1 MWTILAMILNS
12 SLPLRQSF
20 LNIIPLLFW
29 QGHVGKKFNNILKH
43 HLSELV
49 DILRNGIKIR
59 ISSADIHVDVFLYCI
74 IGDAPARAKIANS
87 IQLNGKFG
95 CLKCMNSGKKKRKK
109 RSNRN
114 VQLRSNTLYRKQAR
128 EAETSGTEF
137 EGIKG
142 ENFLSNF
149 CSITDY
155 ILIDSMHLLGV
166 QFAFSST
173 FAESSRKVRA

>member
-1 MWTILAMILNS
+1 MNSISLILIFDAAHFSKSIDGKVWTILAMILNS

-29 QGHVGKKFNNILKH
+29 HVGKNFNNILKH

-59 ISSADIHVDVFLYCI
+59 ISSADIHVDVFLHCI

-95 CLKCMNSGKKKRKK
+95 CLKCMNSGKKKGKNDRIAMF
-109 RSNRN
+109 N
-114 VQLRSNTLYRKQAR
+114 
-128 EAETSGTEF
+128 
-137 EGIKG
+137 
-142 ENFLSNF
+142 
-149 CSITDY
+149 
-155 ILIDSMHLLGV
+155 
-166 QFAFSST
+166 
-173 FAESSRKVRA
+173 

>member
-29 QGHVGKKFNNILKH
+29 QGHVGKNFNNILKH

-49 DILRNGIKIR
+49 DILINGIKIR
-59 ISSADIHVDVFLYCI
+59 ISSADIHVDVFLHCI

-95 CLKCMNSGKKKRKK
+95 CLKCMNSGKKKGKNDRIAMF
-109 RSNRN
+109 N
-114 VQLRSNTLYRKQAR
+114 
-128 EAETSGTEF
+128 
-137 EGIKG
+137 
-142 ENFLSNF
+142 
-149 CSITDY
+149 
-155 ILIDSMHLLGV
+155 
-166 QFAFSST
+166 
-173 FAESSRKVRA
+173 

>member
-1 MWTILAMILNS
+1 MNSISLILIFDAAHFSKSIDGKVWTILAMILNS

-59 ISSADIHVDVFLYCI
+59 ISSADIHVDVFLHCI

-95 CLKCMNSGKKKRKK
+95 CLKCMNSGKKKGKNDRIAMF
-109 RSNRN
+109 N
-114 VQLRSNTLYRKQAR
+114 
-128 EAETSGTEF
+128 
-137 EGIKG
+137 
-142 ENFLSNF
+142 
-149 CSITDY
+149 
-155 ILIDSMHLLGV
+155 
-166 QFAFSST
+166 
-173 FAESSRKVRA
+173 